1 MLMNEF
7 VKKLSAKSKLMRCV
21 IGYNVQIYELKEL
34 CSETALDKYEND
46 VLYFVHDAK
55 IFKTAVPQNLICI
68 GDVPDEIFSQL
79 ANCIQI
85 DSCDYEGSVSL
96 AHRILNEAYRM
107 QALYLSM
114 LQMIFDGKGIS
125 GVLSDIGN
133 RVESSIVIIDM
144 SGKILA
150 HSTPF
155 RLKNPLWVQSVKQNY
170 CPTEFME
177 HIRKLRQEAEKQPGS
192 DPYVRCC
199 EEMQL
204 YYLCSK
210 ITRDDALF
218 GYVFMIQ
225 TRKEFGSDCYEML
238 SLVSKTLTETMLKN
252 QDKIALHSYLYSEI
266 LTDMLNGIPEKQAA
280 NRIHVSDLTFP
291 PFMRVLTVKSLYY
304 HGEISLATS
313 IQSRLEDLFHVEQS
327 IIHQKSI
334 ILIIEVQK
342 GRTIPQ
348 SQLEQLKILCV
359 KNYLLAG
366 ISNSFSDPAKFPEY
380 YKQAEKAVV
389 LSQRMDADGSVHNY
403 MDYAFY
409 DLLDTLPEELR
420 LMRYCHPALPLL
432 RDYDQR
438 KGTKLYETLR
448 TYTLTG
454 FNQNRTAEL
463 LFLHRNTLNY
473 RRQKI
478 MELSAID
485 LEDPQTRFLL
495 SYSFAIDLFLE
506 KNMLYS

>member
-1 MLMNEF
+1 MLMKEF
-7 VKKLSAKSKLMRCV
+7 CKKLSAKLKFEKCI
-21 IGYNVQIYELKEL
+21 IGYNSQIYELKEL
-34 CSETALDKYEND
+34 FAEAIPDRYEND
-46 VLYFVHDAK
+46 TLYIVHDATVL
-55 IFKTAVPQNLICI
+55 KTVVPQNLICA
-68 GDVPDEIFSQL
+68 GDIPDGTSGQL
-79 ANCIQI
+79 VNCIQI
-85 DSCDYEGSVSL
+85 DPYDYERSASL
-96 AHRILNEAYRM
+96 SNSILNEAYRM
-107 QALYLSM
+107 QALYTSM

-125 GVLSDIGN
+125 SVLGSIGN

-155 RLKNPLWVQSVKQNY
+155 RLENPLWVQSVKQNY

-177 HIRKLRQEAEKQPGS
+177 HIRKLRQETGKQPGS
-192 DPYVRCC
+192 DPYVRYC
-199 EEMQL
+199 EEMEL

-210 ITRDDALF
+210 ITREDALF
-218 GYVFMIQ
+218 GYIFMIQ
-225 TRKEFGSDCYEML
+225 PKKEFGPDCYEML
-238 SLVSKTLTETMLKN
+238 SLISKTLTETTLKN
-252 QDKIALHSYLYSEI
+252 QDKIALHSYLYSEM

-280 NRIHVSDLTFP
+280 SRIHVSELIFP
-291 PFMRVLTVKSLYY
+291 TFMRVLSVKSLYY
-304 HGEISLATS
+304 HGEISLAAA
-313 IQSRLEDLFHVEQS
+313 IQSQLEELFHVEQS
-327 IIHQKSI
+327 ILYHKSI
-334 ILIIEVQK
+334 VLIIEVK
-342 GRTIPQ
+342 KDRVIPQ
-348 SQLEQLKILCV
+348 DQLDQLRILCE

-366 ISNSFSDPAKFPEY
+366 ISNSFSIPAKFPEY
-380 YKQAEKAVV
+380 YKQAEKAIV
-389 LSQRMDADGSVHNY
+389 LSQRMDAEGSVYNY

-454 FNQNRTAEL
+454 FNQNRTAEIL
-463 LFLHRNTLNY
+463 YLHRNTLNY

-478 MELSAID
+478 MDLSAID
-485 LEDPQTRFLL
+485 FEDPQTKFLL

-506 KNMLYS
+506 KNTLYS

>member
-1 MLMNEF
+1 MLMKEF
-7 VKKLSAKSKLMRCV
+7 VKKLSANLELKQYN

-34 CSETALDKYEND
+34 LSESVPDRYEND
-46 VLYFVHDAK
+46 TIYIVHDARTLK
-55 IFKTAVPQNLICI
+55 AAVPQNLICA
-68 GDVPDEIFSQL
+68 GDIPEEISGQL
-79 ANCIQI
+79 ANWIRI
-85 DSCDYEGSVSL
+85 DSRDYEKAETL
-96 AHRILNEAYRM
+96 ANGILNEAYRM
-107 QALYLSM
+107 QALYTSM

-125 GVLSDIGN
+125 SVLGNIGN

-155 RLKNPLWVQSVKQNY
+155 RLENPLWVQSVKQNY

-177 HIRKLRQEAEKQPGS
+177 HIRKLRQETGKQPGS
-192 DPYVRCC
+192 DPYVRYC
-199 EEMQL
+199 EEMEL

-210 ITRDDALF
+210 ITREDALF
-218 GYVFMIQ
+218 GYIFMIQ
-225 TRKEFGSDCYEML
+225 PKKEFGSDCYEML

-252 QDKIALHSYLYSEI
+252 QDKIALHSYLYSEM
-266 LTDMLNGIPEKQAA
+266 LTDMLNGISEKQAA
-280 NRIHVSDLTFP
+280 SRIQVSELTFP
-291 PFMRVLTVKSLYY
+291 SFMRVLTVKSLYY
-304 HGEISLATS
+304 HGEITLAAS
-313 IQSRLEDLFHVEQS
+313 IQAQLEELFHVEHS
-327 IIHQKSI
+327 IIYHKSI
-334 ILIIEVQK
+334 VLIIEVK
-342 GRTIPQ
+342 KDRVIPQ
-348 SQLEQLKILCV
+348 DQLEQLRSLCE

-366 ISNSFSDPAKFPEY
+366 ISNSFSNPAKFPEY
-380 YKQAEKAVV
+380 YKQAEKAIV
-389 LSQRMDADGSVHNY
+389 LSQRMDAEGSVYNY

-420 LMRYCHPALPLL
+420 LMRFCHPALPLL

-454 FNQNRTAEL
+454 FNQNRTAEI

-478 MELSAID
+478 MELSSID
-485 LEDPQTRFLL
+485 FEDPQTKFLL

-506 KNMLYS
+506 KNTLYS